1 MANRLD
7 ITNAERAQITRE
19 IENFGM
25 FIEDVVADPS
35 ILDRM
40 PDEAHVNAI
49 PIEKRN
55 PARHYDVETPR
66 TVATLGPARQ
76 EAAAGRTPTSGGSQC
91 AAKR

>member
-1 MANRLD
+1 MAKRLD

-19 IENFGM
+19 IESFGM

-49 PIEKRN
+49 PIEERN
-55 PARHYDVETPR
+55 PTRRYDVETPR
-66 TVATLGPARQ
+66 TAATLEPALQ
-76 EAAAGRTPTSGGSQC
+76 EAAAGRTLGSGGPQR
-91 AAKR
+91 APKR